1 MIFSCSLNNLS
12 ELVNN
17 ASLAISSRANAIP
30 ALEGLLLECSGNQLK
45 ITGYDLDIGIFSC
58 LVVEGKKD
66 GAAIL
71 NSQLL
76 KEMLKKM
83 AGPTVNISTDEKFI
97 TTISDNETEYKI
109 IGLDP
114 AEYPKIPLVGADQ
127 FFEIKD
133 NILKNMIY
141 KTLFAVSQN
150 STQNPALCG
159 SMFKIKDGLLNIVS
173 VDGYRVALARKKT
186 ETRLEDLSFIV
197 PSKTLNEICKLLKD
211 DENAQ
216 TTIEISSNHAVF
228 KVGEYFI
235 VSRLLE
241 GSFIDYEAAIPQK
254 SSTTIIVNPKDMAQ
268 RIERVSIMVTNRI
281 SVVMK
286 VDDSKAFLKCESSLG
301 KVNDKFLVEMTGNS
315 IEKIAFNNKYMLDA
329 LKHCECEQVK
339 INMDGPVMPIKIE
352 PIDGD
357 EFLYLVLP
365 VRLKS

>member
-12 ELVNN
+12 ALVTN

-30 ALEGLLLECSGNQLK
+30 ALEGLLLECNGNQLK

-58 LVVEGKKD
+58 LEVEGKEN
-66 GAAIL
+66 GAAVL
-71 NSQLL
+71 NAQLL

-83 AGPTVNISTDEKFI
+83 AGPTVNISTDEKFM
-97 TTISDNETEYKI
+97 TTISDSETEYKI

-114 AEYPKIPLVGADQ
+114 AEYPKIPQVGADKSLT
-127 FFEIKD
+127 IKD
-133 NILKNMIY
+133 SVLKNMIQ
-141 KTLFAVSQN
+141 KTLFAVSQL
-150 STQNPALCG
+150 STQNPILCG
-159 SMFKIKDGLLNIVS
+159 SMFKIKDGSLNIVS
-173 VDGYRVALARKKT
+173 VDGYRVALSRKKI
-186 ETRLEDLSFIV
+186 ETDSNDLGFVV
-197 PSKTLNEICKLLKD
+197 PSKTLSEVCKLLKD
-211 DENAQ
+211 DEGAQ
-216 TTIEISSNHAVF
+216 TTIELSSNHAVF
-228 KVGEYFI
+228 KIGEYFI
-235 VSRLLE
+235 ITRLLE

-254 SSTTIIVNPKDMAQ
+254 SSTTIIANPKDMAQ

-286 VDDSKAFLKCESSLG
+286 VDDSKVFLRCESSLG
-301 KVNDKFLVEMTGNS
+301 QVNDKFLVEMTGNP

-352 PIDGD
+352 PTDGD